1 MRKRNTAAISRFGA
15 SLRRR
20 DGFIIVAVLWILLML
35 ATLATIYSVYVGKSA
50 LALTANDA
58 GLETEL
64 LASAGLELTAYQL
77 LSAEQE
83 QRPTHGQF
91 RVRLG
96 RANLTVTFVSEAARI
111 DLNEAP
117 KPLLA
122 GLFVVLGARGPDA
135 DRYADRIVGWRTE
148 PKAAAQNTEV
158 SLYRAAGLS
167 YLPRG
172 ALFAHVNELWL
183 VQGLPPAL
191 VERALPFV
199 TVYSG
204 QAAVDVLDAAP
215 EVLAALPDM
224 TQDRLDNILN
234 RRETMTSAPKA
245 AADLLG
251 SDDPA
256 ATTQSSKAFRVNVHI
271 KHDDGRITRSEAVIL
286 LGSDKVPYQVLSWRD
301 VADELPA
308 LPRPAARMIP
318 R

>member
-1 MRKRNTAAISRFGA
+1 MSNAAAVSRFGA

-64 LASAGLELTAYQL
+64 VASAGLELAAYQL
-77 LSAEQE
+77 LSPEKDE
-83 QRPTHGQF
+83 RPTHGEF

-122 GLFVVLGARGPDA
+122 GLFAVLGARGPDA
-135 DRYADRIVGWRTE
+135 ERYADRVIGWRTE
-148 PKAAAQNTEV
+148 PKATTQDNEV

-172 ALFAHVNELWL
+172 APFAHVNELWL

-204 QAAVDVLDAAP
+204 QATVNVLDAAP
-215 EVLAALPDM
+215 EVLAALPEM
-224 TQDRLDNILN
+224 TQDRLDNLLN
-234 RRETMTSAPKA
+234 RRETMTNAPE
-245 AADLLG
+245 
-251 SDDPA
+251 SPP
-256 ATTQSSKAFRVNVHI
+256 T
-271 KHDDGRITRSEAVIL
+271 
-286 LGSDKVPYQVLSWRD
+286 YW
-301 VADELPA
+301 A
-308 LPRPAARMIP
+308 LMTLRRRPRAARHSGSPCRSDLTTVAVRRQRLSFCWAARRCPIRCCHGATALMRCRRARP
-318 R
+318 QR